1 LFIKYGV
8 NVVFAGHEHFYE
20 RLKPQHG
27 IAYFT
32 AGGSAK
38 LREGDIITGA
48 LTAKGFD
55 TEQSFM
61 LVEIDGDVLR
71 FQTISR
77 SGKRVDAG
85 EINRSSPTSVS
96 GLE

>member
-1 LFIKYGV
+1 
-8 NVVFAGHEHFYE
+8 
-20 RLKPQHG
+20 
-27 IAYFT
+27 
-32 AGGSAK
+32 
-38 LREGDIITGA
+38 

-77 SGKRVDAG
+77 RGKRVDSG
-85 EINRSSPTSVS
+85 EIRRTPTS
-96 GLE
+96 

>member
-1 LFIKYGV
+1 M
-8 NVVFAGHEHFYE
+8 VFAGHEHFYE
-20 RLKPQHG
+20 RLKPQRASITHRG
-27 IAYFT
+27 RLGE
-32 AGGSAK
+32 AG
-38 LREGDIITGA
+38 EGDITNNST

-77 SGKRVDAG
+77 RGKSVDSG
-85 EINRSSPTSVS
+85 EIRRTPTS
-96 GLE
+96 